1 MYNAL
6 RGYSDVSRLVVPGP
20 ITDKMIGFNKS
31 GQTKVWVNE
40 NFGMNHPGNHH
51 SDATLDEA
59 VLLNNLVNAI
69 SSKLDLSTDFL
80 NGVKNSRSI
89 GNALNFIRAN
99 SGVTEAVLE
108 NNQVNVANY
117 TGKSQV
123 QVLRDTTP
131 IQNVV
136 PQPTTSTFVQP
147 TSYVQQ
153 PQPVY
158 YQPPVGQQ
166 VIQSGYR
173 SQQTTFGQPSG
184 PISYVQPTQTTSTFV
199 QPSGTS
205 SGFVGNTPSFQSG
218 YQVPRYVEP
227 VGQNK
232 FSFTTAQWKLQHD
245 PWWKY
250 ILYLSFILV
259 HINFIC

>member
-6 RGYSDVSRLVVPGP
+6 RGYSDVSRIVVPAA
-20 ITDKMIGFNKS
+20 ITDRMIGFNKS

-40 NFGMNHPGNHH
+40 NFGMNHPGNHQ

-69 SSKLDLSTDFL
+69 SSKLDLTPDFL
-80 NGVKNSRSI
+80 NGVKNSRTI

-99 SGVTEAVLE
+99 SGVTESVLE

-123 QVLRDTTP
+123 SVLRDTTP
-131 IQNVV
+131 IQNVI
-136 PQPTTSTFVQP
+136 PQTTTSTFVQP
-147 TSYVQQ
+147 TGYVQQ

-166 VIQSGYR
+166 IIQSGYR
-173 SQQTTFGQPSG
+173 NQPAS
-184 PISYVQPTQTTSTFV
+184 FV
-199 QPSGTS
+199 QPSGQSYVQPAGTS
-205 SGFVGNTPSFQSG
+205 SAFVGNGSSFQSG
-218 YQVPRYVEP
+218 YQVPRYVES
-227 VGQNK
+227 VGPNK
-232 FSFTTAQWKLQHD
+232 FSFTTAQWKPQHD
-245 PWWKY
+245 LWWK
-250 ILYLSFILV
+250 
-259 HINFIC
+259 

>member
-6 RGYSDVSRLVVPGP
+6 RGYSDVSRIVVPGA
-20 ITDKMIGFNKS
+20 INDKMIGFNKS

-59 VLLNNLVNAI
+59 VLLNNLVNAV
-69 SSKLDLSTDFL
+69 SSKLDLTPDFL

-99 SGVTEAVLE
+99 SGVTESVLE

-123 QVLRDTTP
+123 PVLRDTTP
-131 IQNVV
+131 VQNVI
-136 PQPTTSTFVQP
+136 PQTTSTFVQP
-147 TSYVQQ
+147 TSFVQQ

-173 SQQTTFGQPSG
+173 NQPASFVQPSG
-184 PISYVQPTQTTSTFV
+184 PSYVQPSGPSYVQPTGTTSA
-199 QPSGTS
+199 
-205 SGFVGNTPSFQSG
+205 FVGNGSSFQSG
-218 YQVPRYVEP
+218 YQVPRYVES
-227 VGQNK
+227 VGPNK
-232 FSFTTAQWKLQHD
+232 FSFTTAQ
-245 PWWKY
+245 
-250 ILYLSFILV
+250 
-259 HINFIC
+259 